1 MSDEV
6 IKESFYEI
14 QTKFE
19 EEFDNTELAVK
30 SDKPSE
36 SAKID
41 VLDIKFEK
49 SKITL
54 KNKEQDESKE
64 NIGTEASAR
73 KDSSKDA
80 QAQK

>member
-1 MSDEV
+1 MSKQV

-19 EEFDNTELAVK
+19 EKFDNAELAAQ

-36 SAKID
+36 LATLN

-49 SKITL
+49 SRIKPNQRTD
-54 KNKEQDESKE
+54 KDGKE
-64 NIGTEASAR
+64 
-73 KDSSKDA
+73 
-80 QAQK
+80 